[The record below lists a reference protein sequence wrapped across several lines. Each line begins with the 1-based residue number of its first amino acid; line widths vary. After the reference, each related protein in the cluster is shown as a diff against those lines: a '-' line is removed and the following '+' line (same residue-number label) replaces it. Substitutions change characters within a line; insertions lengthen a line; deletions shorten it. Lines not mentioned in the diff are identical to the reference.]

1 MQTHPT
7 HYPTDLTDEEWNQI
21 NSLVPAPKSGKGKRG
36 RPVKLDRRSLL
47 NAIFYVVRAGC
58 AWRLLPSDFGPWQ
71 TVYGYFRVWSQD
83 WTWEFIHDVLRDCV
97 RKTEGRRVAPTAAI
111 VDSQSVKTPDQA
123 GERGYDAGKKISG
136 RKRHV
141 AVDCLG
147 LILALMITPA
157 AVQDRDAARP
167 LIKALVS
174 MYGRLQI
181 IWADGGYLGALVNWV
196 KQLRPF
202 GKLRLEIVRRCDD
215 VKGFKVLP
223 RRWVVE
229 RTFGWLFKS
238 RRLCRDYEVRLD
250 HSAATQRALAG
261 RPRRRNVTGNDYA
274 GQPILPAPYSAKE
287 QFLSVEPGEICHY
300 ICVP

>member
-1 MQTHPT
+1 MNWMQTHPT
-7 HYPTDLTDEEWNQI
+7 HYPTDLTDDEWYYI
-21 NSLVPAPKSGKGKRG
+21 KALVPAPKSGKGKRG
-36 RPVKLDRRSLL
+36 RPAMERRHLV

-71 TVYGYFRVWSQD
+71 TVYGYYRRWSQD
-83 WTWEFIHDVLRDCV
+83 WTWKFVHDTLRDCV
-97 RKTEGRRVAPTAAI
+97 RKTEERKVAPTAAI
-111 VDSQSVKTPDQA
+111 IDSQSVKTPDQA

-147 LILALMITPA
+147 MILAIMITPA
-157 AVQDRDAARP
+157 SIQDRDAAKG
-167 LIKALVS
+167 LLTLLVS
-174 MYGRLQI
+174 TFGRLQV

-202 GKLRLEIVRRCDD
+202 GKLHLEIVRRCDH

-223 RRWVVE
+223 KRWIIE
-229 RTFGWLFKS
+229 RTFGWFYKS

-250 HSAATQRALAG
+250 HSEAMIRICMIRIML
-261 RPRRRNVTGNDYA
+261 RRLGKT
-274 GQPILPAPYSAKE
+274 S
-287 QFLSVEPGEICHY
+287 
-300 ICVP
+300 

>member
-21 NSLVPAPKSGKGKRG
+21 KSLVPAPKSGKGKRG
-36 RPVKLDRRSLL
+36 RPIAIDRRSLL
-47 NAIFYVVRAGC
+47 NAIFYEVRSGC

-71 TVYGYFRVWSQD
+71 TVYGYYRAWSQD

-97 RKTEGRRVAPTAAI
+97 RKTEGRTVAPTAAI

-123 GERGYDAGKKISG
+123 GDRGYDAGKKISG
-136 RKRHV
+136 RKRHL

-147 LILALMITPA
+147 LILAIMITPA

-167 LIKALVS
+167 LIQALVN

-181 IWADGGYLGALVNWV
+181 IWADGGYLGALVTWV

-250 HSAATQRALAG
+250 HSAAMIRICMIRIMVRRLAAEVD
-261 RPRRRNVTGNDYA
+261 PNVWTTERR
-274 GQPILPAPYSAKE
+274 I
-287 QFLSVEPGEICHY
+287 
-300 ICVP
+300 

>member
-1 MQTHPT
+1 
-7 HYPTDLTDEEWNQI
+7 
-21 NSLVPAPKSGKGKRG
+21 
-36 RPVKLDRRSLL
+36 
-47 NAIFYVVRAGC
+47 
-58 AWRLLPSDFGPWQ
+58 
-71 TVYGYFRVWSQD
+71 
-83 WTWEFIHDVLRDCV
+83 
-97 RKTEGRRVAPTAAI
+97 VAPTAAI

-141 AVDCLG
+141 AVDCMG

-181 IWADGGYLGALVNWV
+181 IWADGGYLGTLVNWV

-250 HSAATQRALAG
+250 HSAAMIRICMIRIMIRRLA
-261 RPRRRNVTGNDYA
+261 A
-274 GQPILPAPYSAKE
+274 S
-287 QFLSVEPGEICHY
+287 
-300 ICVP
+300 

>member
-7 HYPTDLTDEEWNQI
+7 HYPTDLTDEEWNRI
-21 NSLVPAPKSGKGKRG
+21 KSLVPAPKSGKGKRG
-36 RPVKLDRRSLL
+36 RPVAIDRRSLL
-47 NAIFYVVRAGC
+47 NAMFYVVRSGC

-71 TVYGYFRVWSQD
+71 TVYGYFRRWSQD
-83 WTWEFIHDVLRDCV
+83 WTWEFMHDVLRDCV
-97 RKTEGRRVAPTAAI
+97 RKTAGRKVAPTAAI

-147 LILALMITPA
+147 LILAVMITPA

-167 LIKALVS
+167 LIKGLVS

-181 IWADGGYLGALVNWV
+181 IWADGGYLGALVTWV

-202 GKLRLEIVRRCDD
+202 GKLRLEVVRRCDD

-250 HSAATQRALAG
+250 HSEAMIRICMIRIMVRRFAAT
-261 RPRRRNVTGNDYA
+261 
-274 GQPILPAPYSAKE
+274 
-287 QFLSVEPGEICHY
+287 
-300 ICVP
+300 

>member
-1 MQTHPT
+1 M
-7 HYPTDLTDEEWNQI
+7 
-21 NSLVPAPKSGKGKRG
+21 
-36 RPVKLDRRSLL
+36 
-47 NAIFYVVRAGC
+47 
-58 AWRLLPSDFGPWQ
+58 
-71 TVYGYFRVWSQD
+71 
-83 WTWEFIHDVLRDCV
+83 HDVLRDCV
-97 RKTEGRRVAPTAAI
+97 RKSAGRKVAPSAAI

-136 RKRHV
+136 RKRPV

-147 LILALMITPA
+147 LILAVMITPA

-167 LIKALVS
+167 LIKGLVS
-174 MYGRLQI
+174 MYGRVQI
-181 IWADGGYLGALVNWV
+181 IWADGGYLGALVTWV

-250 HSAATQRALAG
+250 HSEAMIRICMIRIMVRRCAAT
-261 RPRRRNVTGNDYA
+261 
-274 GQPILPAPYSAKE
+274 
-287 QFLSVEPGEICHY
+287 
-300 ICVP
+300 